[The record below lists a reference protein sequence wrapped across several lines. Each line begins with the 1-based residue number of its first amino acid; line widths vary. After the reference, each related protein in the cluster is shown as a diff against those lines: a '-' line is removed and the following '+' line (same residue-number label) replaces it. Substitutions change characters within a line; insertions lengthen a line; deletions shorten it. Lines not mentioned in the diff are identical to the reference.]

1 MKMET
6 AIKQLRKDA
15 EFLGLDFAE
24 MLKFIEKSPLAQTQR
39 TLEAYKVFT
48 KA

>member
-6 AIKQLRKDA
+6 AIKQLQKDA
-15 EFLGLDFAE
+15 QFLGLTFSD
-24 MLKFIEKSPLAQTQR
+24 MLKFIEKSPLAQTLK
-39 TLEAYKVFT
+39 TMEAYKVFT